1 MSESF
6 TIVRSHPA
14 LLKYVEHLQAQNS
27 DALGFLPRRVFEQ
40 STESGR
46 LFLGLLDGDPCG
58 YMLVGSGYR
67 SLLRSPQVCI
77 QYDARRRLYGALLVA
92 AVERYGES
100 IGCSRRVVRCGSD
113 LEANAFC
120 TSLGYHLVGTAEAGA
135 ARRHRRPYLNVFT
148 KPLVPAVLVE
158 WATREEI
165 GRLGGQSTSDRK
177 TQASRRRMVASADG
191 HEKPKMRRPQWKT
204 QARR

>member
-58 YMLVGSGYR
+58 YMLLAQGIVACCDPRKSAFNMMHAAGCMGLSWWR
-67 SLLRSPQVCI
+67 QSAVWRVHRMLATSRPLWLRSGSQCI
-77 QYDARRRLYGALLVA
+77 LHKPWI
-92 AVERYGES
+92 S
-100 IGCSRRVVRCGSD
+100 SCG
-113 LEANAFC
+113 
-120 TSLGYHLVGTAEAGA
+120 
-135 ARRHRRPYLNVFT
+135 
-148 KPLVPAVLVE
+148 
-158 WATREEI
+158 
-165 GRLGGQSTSDRK
+165 DR
-177 TQASRRRMVASADG
+177 
-191 HEKPKMRRPQWKT
+191 
-204 QARR
+204 